1 MNEQALKDKLR
12 HIAREESRTINDVW
26 KRLIL
31 ERFLCRLSKSSYNEQ
46 LIFKGGLL
54 LSYYISIERETRDI
68 DLLADKITAQSNMI
82 RNIINEICHIELSDG
97 FSFLVNSIETLEHNH
112 MDYEG
117 FRVTIRTTFSGMQD
131 VIKIDI
137 GVGDAVSPQYLSI
150 ELCDHSGTPLFE
162 EAVSL
167 KVYPIETI
175 FSEKLETIISRGAI
189 NTRMKDY
196 HDLFLITQKKSS
208 LDLEKLKTSI
218 SKTFEN
224 RRTTFLVLIEFT
236 LDEYSKLQPLSLIH
250 I

>member
-175 FSEKLETIISRGAI
+175 FSEKLETIIS
-189 NTRMKDY
+189 
-196 HDLFLITQKKSS
+196 
-208 LDLEKLKTSI
+208 
-218 SKTFEN
+218 KTFEN

-236 LDEYSKLQPLSLIH
+236 LDEYSKLQPLWAAH
-250 I
+250 IRGLSQKANKLDLPNHIENTVKQINDFLKELS